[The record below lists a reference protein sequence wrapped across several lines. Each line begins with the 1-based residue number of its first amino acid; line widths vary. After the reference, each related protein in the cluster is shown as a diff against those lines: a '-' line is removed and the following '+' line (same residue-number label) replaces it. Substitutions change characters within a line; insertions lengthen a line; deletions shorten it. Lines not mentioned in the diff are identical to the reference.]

1 MKYKG
6 IPLLPL
12 LPAAAATAVFVQ
24 YRLSMR
30 AAHERLRG
38 KSIVIPSPYGN
49 IEYTEHGAGTDV
61 LVIHGSGGGFDQG
74 ELLAHIVLDDHFHCI
89 IPSRFGYLQSTF
101 HEDATWD
108 DQANAY
114 AHLLDQ
120 LNIQKVGVV
129 GFSAGGPSALLFALL
144 HPERVSSLTLISCGG
159 AQIPAQEGKQAQ
171 RQGSAL
177 LWIFQRDF
185 PYWVISRLFKRQ
197 FMRLMGVP
205 KAVVASLSSA
215 QYKAIGYFIDGMNP
229 ASLRYA
235 GAVFDHTREVPG
247 ARIAGIRVPTLVIHA
262 QDDTLQPYRNA
273 EFFATTIP
281 DAHLL
286 SFQEGGHIVS
296 LIEADEVGST
306 VQKHIIANT
315 NELCAQVP
323 APESAGVLEEL

>member
-12 LPAAAATAVFVQ
+12 LTAAAATAVFVQ

-30 AAHERLRG
+30 TAHERLRG
-38 KSIVIPSPYGN
+38 KSTVIPSPYGN
-49 IEYTEHGAGTDV
+49 IEYTEHGAGSNV

-74 ELLAHIVLDDHFHCI
+74 KLLAHIVLDDQFHCI

-108 DQANAY
+108 DQAHAY

-120 LNIQKVGVV
+120 LNIQTVGVV

-159 AQIPAQEGKQAQ
+159 AQIPVQEGKQAQ
-171 RQGSAL
+171 RQGSSL
-177 LWIFQRDF
+177 LWIFQMDF

-205 KAVVASLSSA
+205 KAVVARLRPE
-215 QYKAIGYFIDGMNP
+215 QYRAIGHFIDGMNP

-235 GAVFDHTREVPG
+235 GAAFDHTREVPG
-247 ARIAGIRVPTLVIHA
+247 PRISGIRVPTLVIHA

-273 EFFATTIP
+273 EFFASTIP
-281 DAHLL
+281 GSRLL
-286 SFQEGGHIVS
+286 SFQKGGHIVS
-296 LIEADEVGST
+296 LIESDEVGST
-306 VQKHIIANT
+306 VQKHMHANAG
-315 NELCAQVP
+315 ELFAQDSAP
-323 APESAGVLEEL
+323 ASMGVRKES

>member
-1 MKYKG
+1 MKYKD
-6 IPLLPL
+6 ITLLSL
-12 LPAAAATAVFVQ
+12 LTTVAATTVFVM
-24 YRLSMR
+24 YRSSMR
-30 AAHERLRG
+30 SARERLGG
-38 KSIVIPSPYGN
+38 KSTVIPSPYGD
-49 IEYTEHGAGTDV
+49 IEYTEHGAGTNV

-74 ELLAHIVLDDHFHCI
+74 ELLAHIVLNDQFHCI

-108 DQANAY
+108 DQAHAY

-159 AQIPAQEGKQAQ
+159 TQIPAEEGKQAQ

-177 LWIFQRDF
+177 LRIFQRDF
-185 PYWVISRLFKRQ
+185 PYWIMSRLFKRQ

-205 KAVVASLSSA
+205 KAVVASLSPE
-215 QYKAIGYFIDGMNP
+215 QYRVIGHFIDGMNP

-247 ARIAGIRVPTLVIHA
+247 PRIAGIRVLTLVIHA

-273 EFFATTIP
+273 EFFSSTIP
-281 DAHLL
+281 DARLL
-286 SFQEGGHIVS
+286 SFQKGGHIVA
-296 LIEADEVGST
+296 LIEVDEVGST
-306 VQKHIIANT
+306 VQKHILANP
-315 NELCAQVP
+315 NELRIQVS
-323 APESAGVLEEL
+323 APESTGVR